1 MDERKKH
8 GVSNQGDR
16 GKSAMQFKGIS
27 TRGVNSD
34 GNTVL
39 PRRGIVINEPKP
51 INVIDEL
58 TKVTIPVPIEKPVNP
73 GPGCSAPNTM
83 MDGQEGVKEVNADN
97 GSVLK
102 TKSYA
107 DSLLAN
113 KNVKLNF
120 RALASD
126 SIREGCDV
134 VLPRESVRV
143 VQNKMA
149 NTLYGYF
156 LGDRVA
162 YPVVDYFV
170 RNNWKKYGVQKSMMN
185 ANGFFFFK
193 FSEEAGMLNVLK
205 DGPWIIRSQPLFL
218 DIWNPTTKLEKKE
231 LKKVQVWVKI
241 HDVPIAAYTED
252 GLSMIATTIGEPKVL
267 DSYTSSMCTDMW
279 GRSSYARALIEVSA
293 EKSLREQITL
303 AIPEPEGE
311 GFVKET
317 MSVEYEW
324 SPLRCG
330 HCCVF
335 GHSNE
340 TCPNQPKQ
348 QGNVRNA
355 TKAGKKPVIDDE
367 GYSGVHGKKVA
378 KKTGFP
384 VNKPKPKF
392 EYRPVVSKKN
402 HDSGNGS
409 SEPTFQSANPFEVLN
424 DPSVNEDADGN
435 NSGEIPV
442 DEEENEVEEG
452 YVEGDEYELDDYLRQ
467 ASWNVRGLNR
477 PIKQAE
483 VRQVIKDVNLSLCAI
498 LESHIDPSNLSKI
511 CKAVFRSWSWT
522 SNGSLCNKGTR
533 IIVGWNPLVFDVMVL
548 FQSDQVMHLQLFFKH
563 EKKMLFC
570 SIVYAANYYI
580 SRRELWNHLGLH
592 KSLVRND
599 PWVMLGDF
607 NSALYLEDKSM
618 GCSST
623 SASMR
628 DFQACVNDIEML
640 DLNQSGLHFTW
651 SQKPKKGIGLMK
663 KIDRV
668 MGNSQFLTLFPNA
681 VAVFCPARLS
691 DHSPSVLKIPVLG
704 KVKHKSFKFAN
715 FLVHKPEF
723 LDIVKRIWETDVRGV
738 YQFSVVKKLRMLKSP
753 LRVLLFQQG
762 NLHRKVQELREKL
775 DQIQRELDSN
785 PASLTISEEE
795 TTTRRSYQEALLDE
809 ERFLKQKSKVDWL
822 TVGDMNSAFFHSSL
836 KNRVHFSRISVI
848 RDANGKV
855 YEDEHVQLAFV
866 NHYENFLGNRGDIS
880 LSPAPDLFTNRLSSE
895 VSGLMVR
902 PVTHDE
908 VKKALFSIGS
918 DKAPGPD
925 GFTAGFFK
933 GAWPIIG
940 SAVSNAVID
949 FFVTGKLLRELNHT
963 ILVLLPKTSSP
974 SVVTDYRPIACC
986 NVLYKCISKI
996 VADRIK
1002 VGLNDIVS
1010 INQSAFVPGR
1020 RISDNVLLT
1029 QELMHNYHRNV
1040 GPPKCAFKVD
1050 IQKAYDTVDWNFLK
1064 GILRGFG
1071 FHPTMIHWIMLCV
1084 STTSYSVCV
1093 NGEVHGFFKGSR
1105 GLRQGD
1111 PVSPYLFTLVMEVLT
1126 AILQHTV
1133 RIDNSFKF
1141 HNKCER
1147 QQIVNLCFADDLFI
1161 FAKGEIASARCIMKA
1176 LDSFSKMSGLLP
1188 SVQKSTVF
1196 FSNVPS
1202 YVKAAILNLMPFKEG
1217 SLPVKYLGV
1226 PLISTRLLQKDCL
1239 LLLEKLENRIMH
1251 WRNKLLSFAGRLQ
1264 LINSVLSS
1272 MHIYWSS
1279 VFILPNRVI
1288 QKLEALMRNF
1298 LWSHDSAFQ
1307 KGRSKVSWK
1316 TVCVPKYE
1324 GGLGI
1329 RRISDANVALMT
1341 NHIWSILSRRHS
1353 VWVEWVHSYRL
1364 RGKSFWV
1371 CKVPASCCWSWRK
1384 ILQLRPIVRKFFWS
1398 EIGNGSATFAWHDN
1412 WSEIGPL
1419 DQFLSPRM
1427 IASAGFNMESK
1438 VSDVYSDTSWSWP
1451 VAWRDLYPVLIQLD
1465 GISLQP
1471 NKLDKVLWR
1480 QGNQKHVFSSSRVWD
1495 SVRFHAVEVDWC
1507 RLVWFGQCIPRH
1519 AFLLWL
1525 IMRRKL
1531 LTQDKI
1537 LSWDLSRRKNMNMM
1551 CCLLCYANHDSHTH
1565 LFFECKFSTQVWL
1578 LVRQK
1583 AGMGSVHAKWDDIVN
1598 WLLDRSN
1605 SKLASV
1611 YVAKLTVAAT
1621 AYFIWQERNARLFRN
1636 QVRPPESLSETI
1648 IQQVRYKLIGAKL
1661 KKCDNVRKL
1670 LRAWDIEAS
1679 DVHDDGG

>member
-1 MDERKKH
+1 MENRSVPGNPSKGNRDK
-8 GVSNQGDR
+8 GDGGNIQR
-16 GKSAMQFKGIS
+16 EGFQNPSLSFKSFANRIGPSDGIS
-27 TRGVNSD
+27 FA
-34 GNTVL
+34 
-39 PRRGIVINEPKP
+39 PRRGSVVNENSEGTY

-58 TKVTIPVPIEKPVNP
+58 LKVTVPVEPGEKSSSNSGEENVIGGNQA
-73 GPGCSAPNTM
+73 GMGNTKPLSYA
-83 MDGQEGVKEVNADN
+83 ESLLNNNVKEGNVDN
-97 GSVLK
+97 GSGLK

-126 SIREGCDV
+126 RIQEGCDV

-193 FSEEAGMLNVLK
+193 FSEEAGMLNALK
-205 DGPWIIRSQPLFL
+205 AGPWIIRSQPLFL
-218 DIWNPTTKLEKKE
+218 DIWRPTTKLEKKE
-231 LKKVQVWVKI
+231 VKKVQIWVKI

-267 DSYTSSMCTDMW
+267 DSYTSSMCSDMW

-293 EKSLREQITL
+293 EKNLRDQITL

-348 QGNVRNA
+348 QGNVRND
-355 TKAGKKPVIDDE
+355 TRAGKKPVVDDE
-367 GYSGVHGKKVA
+367 GFSGVHGKKVA

-402 HDSGNGS
+402 HVSGNGS
-409 SEPTFQSANPFEVLN
+409 SEPKFQSANPFEVLN
-424 DPSVNEDADGN
+424 DPSVNENEAGN

-442 DEEENEVEEG
+442 DVEENEVEEG
-452 YVEGDEYELDDYLRQ
+452 FVEGGEYELDDYLQ
-467 ASWNVRGLNR
+467 QDTVKSINSKGAST
-477 PIKQAE
+477 PSSS
-483 VRQVIKDVNLSLCAI
+483 VIN
-498 LESHIDPSNLSKI
+498 
-511 CKAVFRSWSWT
+511 
-522 SNGSLCNKGTR
+522 GTR

-563 EKKMLFC
+563 EKKTLFC

-580 SRRELWNHLGLH
+580 TRRELWNHLGLH

-607 NSALYLEDKSM
+607 NSALYLDDNSM
-618 GCSST
+618 GCSSV

-640 DLNQSGLHFTW
+640 DLNQSGLQFTW

-668 MGNSQFLTLFPNA
+668 MGNSQFLTIFPNA
-681 VAVFCPARLS
+681 VAVFYPARLS

-704 KVKHKSFKFAN
+704 KVKHKPFKFAN
-715 FLVHKPEF
+715 FLVHKPQF

-738 YQFSVVKKLRMLKSP
+738 FQFSVVKKLRMLKSP

-762 NLHRKVQELREKL
+762 NLHQKVQVLREKL

-785 PASLTISEEE
+785 PASVAISEEE
-795 TTTRRSYQEALLDE
+795 TITRRSYQEALLDE

-848 RDANGKV
+848 RDTNGKV
-855 YEDEHVQLAFV
+855 YEDEQVQLAFV
-866 NHYENFLGNRGDIS
+866 NHYENFLGNQGDIS
-880 LSPAPDLFTNRLSSE
+880 ISPAPDLFTNRLSSE
-895 VSGLMVR
+895 VAGLMVR

-908 VKKALFSIGS
+908 VKKAMFSIGS

-963 ILVLLPKTSSP
+963 LIVLLPKTTSP

-996 VADRIK
+996 VADRLK

-1029 QELMHNYHRNV
+1029 QELMHNYHRHV

-1050 IQKAYDTVDWNFLK
+1050 IQKAYDTVDWNFLE
-1064 GILRGFG
+1064 GILMGFG
-1071 FHPTMIHWIMLCV
+1071 FHPTMVHWIMLCV

-1341 NHIWSILSRRHS
+1341 NHIWSILTRRHS

-1398 EIGNGSATFAWHDN
+1398 EIGNGSATSAWHDN

-1438 VSDVYSDTSWSWP
+1438 VSDVYSDSSWRWP

-1471 NKLDKVLWR
+1471 NKSDKVLWR

-1495 SVRFHAVEVDWC
+1495 SVRYHAVEVEWC

-1565 LFFECKFSTQVWL
+1565 LFFECKYSSQVWM

-1583 AGMGSVHAKWDDIVN
+1583 AGMGSVHANWDDIVN
-1598 WLLDRSN
+1598 WLLDRSKSN
-1605 SKLASV
+1605 LASV
-1611 YVAKLTVAAT
+1611 YVAKLSVAAT

-1661 KKCDNVRKL
+1661 KKCENVRKL
-1670 LRAWDIEAS
+1670 LRDWDIEVS

>member
-1 MDERKKH
+1 MDERKKD
-8 GVSNQGDR
+8 GVSNQDDR
-16 GKSAMQFKGIS
+16 GKSSMQFKGIS
-27 TRGVNSD
+27 TRGVGSD
-34 GNTVL
+34 GNMVL

-58 TKVTIPVPIEKPVNP
+58 TKVTFPVLLEKPVNQ
-73 GPGCSAPNTM
+73 GPDCGFSNTIK
-83 MDGQEGVKEVNADN
+83 DGQDGVKEVNADN
-97 GSVLK
+97 GSSSK
-102 TKSYA
+102 AKSYA
-107 DSLLAN
+107 DSLLTN

-126 SIREGCDV
+126 SIHEGCDV

-193 FSEEAGMLNVLK
+193 FSDEAGMLNALK

-218 DIWNPTTKLEKKE
+218 DIWSPTSKLEKKE
-231 LKKVQVWVKI
+231 VKKVQIWVKI
-241 HDVPIAAYTED
+241 HDVLIAAYTED

-279 GRSSYARALIEVSA
+279 GWSSYARALIEVSA
-293 EKSLREQITL
+293 EKSLRENITL

-311 GFVKET
+311 GFVKES
-317 MSVEYEW
+317 MSVKYEW

-348 QGNVRNA
+348 QGNIRNA
-355 TKAGKKPVIDDE
+355 TRAGKKPVIDDE
-367 GYSGVHGKKVA
+367 GYMGVHGKKVA

-392 EYRPVVSKKN
+392 EYRPVASKKN
-402 HDSGNGS
+402 HVSGNGS
-409 SEPTFQSANPFEVLN
+409 SEPKFQSANPFDVLN
-424 DPSVNEDADGN
+424 DPSVNEEEAGN
-435 NSGEIPV
+435 NSGEVPV
-442 DEEENEVEEG
+442 DEEENEVEDG
-452 YVEGDEYELDDYLRQ
+452 FVDGDG
-467 ASWNVRGLNR
+467 GLNR

-483 VRQVIKDVNLSLCAI
+483 VRQVIKDVNLSLCAV

-522 SNGSLCNKGTR
+522 SNGALCNKGTR

-570 SIVYAANYYI
+570 SIIYAANYYI
-580 SRRELWNHLGLH
+580 SRRELWNHLVLH
-592 KSLVRND
+592 KALVRND

-618 GCSST
+618 GCSSI

-628 DFQACVNDIEML
+628 DFQTCVNDIEML

-668 MGNSQFLTLFPNA
+668 MGNSQFVTQFPNA

-691 DHSPSVLKIPVLG
+691 DHSPSILKIPVVG

-715 FLVHKPEF
+715 FLVHKPDF
-723 LDIVKRIWETDVRGV
+723 LVIVKRIWDTDIRGV

-762 NLHRKVQELREKL
+762 NLHKKVQELREKL

-785 PASLTISEEE
+785 PASLIIREEE
-795 TTTRRSYQEALLDE
+795 TSTRRSYQEALLDE

-822 TVGDMNSAFFHSSL
+822 AVGDMNSAFFHSSL
-836 KNRVHFSRISVI
+836 KNKVHYSRINVI
-848 RDANGKV
+848 QDANGKV
-855 YEDEHVQLAFV
+855 YEDELVQFAFV
-866 NHYENFLGNRGDIS
+866 NHYENFLGHKGDIS
-880 LSPAPDLFTNRLSSE
+880 LSPAPDLFTNKLNID
-895 VSGLMVR
+895 VSGHMVR
-902 PVTHDE
+902 PVTPDE
-908 VKKALFSIGS
+908 VKGRCSRL
-918 DKAPGPD
+918 
-925 GFTAGFFK
+925 
-933 GAWPIIG
+933 
-940 SAVSNAVID
+940 
-949 FFVTGKLLRELNHT
+949 GKLLRELNHT

-974 SVVTDYRPIACC
+974 SVVTDYRPVACC

-1010 INQSAFVPGR
+1010 VNQSAFVPGR

-1029 QELMHNYHRNV
+1029 QELMHNYHCNV

-1064 GILRGFG
+1064 GILFGFG
-1071 FHPTMIHWIMLCV
+1071 FHPTMVHWIMLCV
-1084 STTSYSVCV
+1084 STTTYSVCV

-1147 QQIVNLCFADDLFI
+1147 QQIINLCFADDLFI

-1176 LDSFSKMSGLLP
+1176 LDSFTKMSGLLA

-1202 YVKAAILNLMPFKEG
+1202 YVKSAILNIMPFKEG

-1226 PLISTRLLQKDCL
+1226 PLISSRLLHKDCFL
-1239 LLLEKLENRIMH
+1239 LVEKLEKRILH
-1251 WRNKLLSFAGRLQ
+1251 WRNKLLSSAGRLQ
-1264 LINSVLSS
+1264 LIISVLSS
-1272 MHIYWSS
+1272 MHICWSS
-1279 VFILPNRVI
+1279 VFIFPNREI

-1298 LWSHDSAFQ
+1298 LWSRDSAFQ

-1316 TVCVPKYE
+1316 TVYVPKFE

-1329 RRISDANVALMT
+1329 RRISDVNLALMT
-1341 NHIWSILSRRHS
+1341 THIWSILSRRQS

-1371 CKVPASCCWSWRK
+1371 CKIPSSCCWSWRK
-1384 ILQLRPIVRKFFWS
+1384 LLQLRPIVRKFFWS
-1398 EIGNGSATFAWHDN
+1398 DIGNGSATSAWHDN

-1419 DQFLSPRM
+1419 DQYLSPRM
-1427 IASAGFNMESK
+1427 IANAGFNMELK
-1438 VSDVYSDTSWSWP
+1438 VSDVNSDNSWSWP

-1465 GISLQP
+1465 SVSLQP
-1471 NKLDKVLWR
+1471 NKSDKVLWR
-1480 QGNQKHVFSSSRVWD
+1480 QGDHKHVFSSSRAWE
-1495 SVRFHAVEVDWC
+1495 SVRYHAEEVDWC
-1507 RLVWFGQCIPRH
+1507 RIVWFGQCIPRH

-1537 LSWDLSRRKNMNMM
+1537 LSWDFSRRKNMNMV
-1551 CCLLCYANHDSHTH
+1551 CCLLCYANHDSHSH

-1583 AGMGSVHAKWDDIVN
+1583 AGMDSVHAKWDDIVN

-1611 YVAKLTVAAT
+1611 YVAKLIVAAT
-1621 AYFIWQERNARLFRN
+1621 AYYIWQERNARLFRN
-1636 QVRPPESLSETI
+1636 QVRPPESLSDII

-1661 KKCDNVRKL
+1661 KKCENVRRL
-1670 LRAWDIEAS
+1670 LRAWDIEGS
-1679 DVHDDGG
+1679 VLHDDGG